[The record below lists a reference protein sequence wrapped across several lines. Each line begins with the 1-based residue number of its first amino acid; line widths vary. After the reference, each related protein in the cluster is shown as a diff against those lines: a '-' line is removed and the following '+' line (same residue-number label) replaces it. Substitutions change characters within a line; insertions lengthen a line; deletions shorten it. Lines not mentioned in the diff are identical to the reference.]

1 MGFHEVV
8 FPEDISYGSSGGPGF
23 KTSIIT
29 VNSGAEERV
38 AHWSQARRKFDVA
51 EAIKSYAEL
60 SQLIQFYKA
69 RLGCA
74 NGFLFKDWSDYAT
87 TSDGILHA
95 EFPTVITHT
104 DQVIGVGDGARTQF
118 QLTKTYADIGGS
130 HTRTITRPKSGTVL
144 VGVDGANLAT
154 GWTLNYSTGVL
165 NLATAPAAGKVV
177 TWGGQFYVPV
187 RFGDELDGQLPVSL
201 DDYNSGSVRI
211 PLVELQDEVESSD
224 DFFMGG
230 AVEVELQ
237 ANYNLDSL
245 HRVFIF
251 KATSAGHSVFLPNH
265 AASAGLQPGG
275 PFCYVINDATSPN
288 SFSLKDY
295 DGNLITTVNAGAGV
309 TMLLSID
316 AVGTRVWY
324 AK

>member
-8 FPEDISYGSSGGPGF
+8 FPDNISYGTSGGPGF

-60 SQLIQFYKA
+60 SQLIQFYKS

-74 NGFLFKDWSDYAT
+74 NGFLFKDFSDYAT
-87 TSDGILHA
+87 TTDGILHG
-95 EFPTVITHT
+95 ESSTPVSHT
-104 DQVIGVGDGARTQF
+104 DQVIGVGDGTNSTF

-130 HTRTITRPKSGTVL
+130 HTRTITKPKNGSVL
-144 VGVDGANLAT
+144 VGVNGTPLST
-154 GWTLNYSTGVL
+154 GWTLNYTTGVL
-165 NLATAPAAGKVV
+165 NLATPPAAGQVV
-177 TWGGQFYVPV
+177 TWGGEFYVPV
-187 RFGDELDGQLPVSL
+187 RFGDELDEQLPVSL

-211 PLVELQDEVESSD
+211 PLVEIQDTVESSD

-245 HRVFIF
+245 HRVFVF

-265 AASAGLQPGG
+265 AAAAGLQPGG

-295 DGNLITTVNAGAGV
+295 DGNLITTITAGSGV